1 MGYSITTP
9 CKSAKARDQVVAFLE
24 QHHRPFSLVLQEDAE
39 AMAVLRENS
48 RVVPVAEGVDIYD
61 PTRFIVYGD
70 GIAYGAGANK
80 VGFNFSF
87 SGGYGQWMYGLAC
100 WIALRAGRVR
110 SFKKLLGNPNTYP
123 YYTYDDEATPVLVA
137 ADLVDWQGE
146 ELVEVERRYCCDAV
160 GFRKSDPFRHHPDPS
175 NPIVVAE
182 RARDTA
188 VGKVVQAELARLDAL
203 WVEAHQGLV

>member
-24 QHHRPFSLVLQEDAE
+24 RHHRPFSQVLQDDAE
-39 AMAVLRENS
+39 AMDVLGRHS
-48 RVVPVAEGVDIYD
+48 RVWVGARKEDIYD

-87 SGGYGQWMYGLAC
+87 SGSYGQWMYGLAC

-110 SFKKLLGNPNTYP
+110 SFKRLLGNPNTYP

-160 GFRKSDPFRHHPDPS
+160 GFRKSDPFWDHPDPD

-182 RARDTA
+182 RACAAA
-188 VGKVVQAELARLDAL
+188 VDKVVQAELARLDSL
-203 WVEAHQGLV
+203 WRAANP